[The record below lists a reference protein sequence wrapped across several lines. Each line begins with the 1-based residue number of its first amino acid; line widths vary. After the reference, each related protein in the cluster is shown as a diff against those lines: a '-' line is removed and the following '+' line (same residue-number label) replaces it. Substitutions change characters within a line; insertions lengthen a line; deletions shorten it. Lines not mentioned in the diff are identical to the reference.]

1 MSTIFD
7 KIISREIPADIVYED
22 EEILAFKDIAP
33 KAPVHYLII
42 PKQPIATLNDANPED
57 KALLGHMMLTAAKLA
72 KEAGVAEG
80 GYQVQ
85 MNCNPDGG
93 QVVYHIHLHVMG
105 GRAFSA

>member
-22 EEILAFKDIAP
+22 EQLLAFKDIAP

-42 PKQPIATLNDANPED
+42 PKQPIATLNDANPCHQ
-57 KALLGHMMLTAAKLA
+57 ALLGHMLLRAAKLA
-72 KEAGVAEG
+72 KDAGIAEG
-80 GYQVQ
+80 RYRVQ

-93 QVVYHIHLHVMG
+93 QVVYHIHLHMMG
-105 GRAFSA
+105 GKAFGA

>member
-22 EEILAFKDIAP
+22 VQLLAFKDIAP

-42 PKQPIATLNDANPED
+42 PKQPIATLNDANPSNQT
-57 KALLGHMMLTAAKLA
+57 LLGHMMLTAAKLA
-72 KEAGVAEG
+72 KDAGIAEG
-80 GYQVQ
+80 GYRVQ

-93 QVVYHIHLHVMG
+93 QVVYHIHLHMMG
-105 GRAFSA
+105 GKAFGA

>member
-22 EEILAFKDIAP
+22 EQLLAFKDIVP

-42 PKQPIATLNDANPED
+42 PKQPIATLNDANPSHQ
-57 KALLGHMMLTAAKLA
+57 ALLGHMLLTAAKLA
-72 KEAGVAEG
+72 KDAGIAEG
-80 GYQVQ
+80 GYRVQ

-93 QVVYHIHLHVMG
+93 QVVYHIHLHMMG
-105 GRAFSA
+105 GKAFGA

>member
-7 KIISREIPADIVYED
+7 KIISREIPAEIVFED
-22 EEILAFKDIAP
+22 EQVLAFKDIAP

-42 PKQPIATLNDANPED
+42 PKLPIATLNDANPEHQ
-57 KALLGHMMLTAAKLA
+57 ALLGHMMLTAAKLA
-72 KEAGVAEG
+72 KAAGIAEG

-93 QVVYHIHLHVMG
+93 QVVYHIHLHMMG

>member
-22 EEILAFKDIAP
+22 ERILAFKDIAP

-57 KALLGHMMLTAAKLA
+57 EALLGHMMLTAAKLA
-72 KEAGVAEG
+72 KEVGVAEG
-80 GYQVQ
+80 GYRVQ

>member
-7 KIISREIPADIVYED
+7 KIISREISADIVYED
-22 EEILAFKDIAP
+22 EQILAFKDIAP

-42 PKQPIATLNDANPED
+42 PKQPIATLNDANPEH

-80 GYQVQ
+80 GYRVQ